1 MSKLSPADKRN
12 LRGMA
17 QEQDQSKAHQ
27 RFLLSQ
33 AQEDVKTAKE
43 KRAAADRR
51 KKRADDR
58 MDKLNKFEPILS
70 LKRLKKM
77 TVDGDKVTRIK
88 GQLSWHRH
96 VGGDVNIPKGF
107 HGFRKVVAWVAMVRA
122 VERHAHGVADQKL
135 KGMYMLSCRIIHILK
150 RFTEPDELDNISDP
164 FADIEIASDADGSN
178 DGDDGNNAASPTVV
192 SHDDDDPSILRTI
205 ENLILENDVLLDSAT
220 NSGDESV
227 DFEDEETDSEVEDA
241 DFLDEGMN
249 VGGEGDNRASQQE
262 DEEGGRGT
270 LNHWFD
276 GVEFGVVPPAPTC
289 STGDRQLQKYRA
301 GCRWVSADW
310 SCSYDAVFMSFWA
323 IYEQSS
329 ASWRGNWI
337 QHRSEWNTP
346 LSNNFDHLILL
357 ADTPVNSHDYAMW
370 FSRYRD
376 RFRDQLSRMDP
387 KAFPRTG
394 PLGAS
399 ASGILQV
406 VFGRDA
412 GPYLEQR
419 LVCSDCGTLG
429 RAECEFYLI
438 AAGHGLDHRIPT
450 LLRAVWENFIQRCQ
464 RDPFHPNQKC
474 SLCRSPNEVRGLE
487 MPDVPWIWFER
498 EQPSPVVPSLT
509 LTFNSPAQRLSY
521 SLQAIIYV
529 GQYHF
534 TVRFRERSGRW
545 WNHDGQIASGVPQL
559 DDVQSE
565 EQLLVNGTRFANMF
579 IYRRD
584 GQ

>member
-17 QEQDQSKAHQ
+17 REQDQSKAHQ

-43 KRAAADRR
+43 KRAAVDRR
-51 KKRADDR
+51 KKRADDQ

-96 VGGDVNIPKGF
+96 VGGDINIPKGF
-107 HGFRKVVAWVAMVRA
+107 HGFCKVVAWVAMVRA

-164 FADIEIASDADGSN
+164 FADIEIASDADGNN
-178 DGDDGNNAASPTVV
+178 DGNNGNNAASPTVV

-220 NSGDESV
+220 NSGDESI

-337 QHRSEWNTP
+337 
-346 LSNNFDHLILL
+346 
-357 ADTPVNSHDYAMW
+357 NS
-370 FSRYRD
+370 
-376 RFRDQLSRMDP
+376 
-387 KAFPRTG
+387 
-394 PLGAS
+394 
-399 ASGILQV
+399 
-406 VFGRDA
+406 
-412 GPYLEQR
+412 
-419 LVCSDCGTLG
+419 CS
-429 RAECEFYLI
+429 
-438 AAGHGLDHRIPT
+438 
-450 LLRAVWENFIQRCQ
+450 
-464 RDPFHPNQKC
+464 
-474 SLCRSPNEVRGLE
+474 
-487 MPDVPWIWFER
+487 
-498 EQPSPVVPSLT
+498 
-509 LTFNSPAQRLSY
+509 
-521 SLQAIIYV
+521 
-529 GQYHF
+529 
-534 TVRFRERSGRW
+534 
-545 WNHDGQIASGVPQL
+545 
-559 DDVQSE
+559 
-565 EQLLVNGTRFANMF
+565 
-579 IYRRD
+579 
-584 GQ
+584 